1 MLKVKLV
8 QLFTNFTEATFA
20 LLIVYNSLKKI
31 FFSKVR
37 PQNIGEIKFTV
48 SNLPKEIIT
57 DPVLTACT
65 DQQLR
70 TALEAYGYMTN
81 EIDFILQGTWDLTD
95 KFISADYPNFNR
107 KQRKA
112 MEVERLATI
121 SANSQSIKY
130 CDLIDNTKSIVRHDR
145 NFARVY
151 LTEKANLLKVM
162 NKGDQT
168 LHELAVKNT
177 LS

>member
-1 MLKVKLV
+1 MSATC
-8 QLFTNFTEATFA
+8 QTNFLSFVTVQHGEQKRKYTGEPYTVHLVAVAECAEA
-20 LLIVYNSLKKI
+20 NNLK
-31 FFSKVR
+31 FGYE
-37 PQNIGEIKFTV
+37 IGLCHDLFE
-48 SNLPKEIIT
+48 
-57 DPVLTACT
+57 DTACT